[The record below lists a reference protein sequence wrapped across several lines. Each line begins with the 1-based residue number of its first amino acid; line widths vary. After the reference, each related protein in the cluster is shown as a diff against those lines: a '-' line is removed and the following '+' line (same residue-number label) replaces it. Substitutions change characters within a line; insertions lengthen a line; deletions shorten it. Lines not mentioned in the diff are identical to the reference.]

1 MICCRKKKCVCPSL
15 PTSCKCREKSVS
27 AKHDGSI
34 PPDLQRLAA
43 TFLWL
48 RRHKGR
54 ICFCAAPK
62 YVCLQYLEYSGLQP
76 SVFLSSRGPALG
88 VWCSFCVAC
97 GRCGD
102 RAPNGASA
110 LRSSQSTAIPCRPT
124 SNMAVTQSLPI
135 FLLLLSRLCCVQA
148 DAAKSC
154 GTKQHAEPHQLLLRL
169 FLLVLLVVTN
179 AWRGVRCKR
188 FKWPF
193 FSSRRCPACEKPLR
207 TRIQK
212 AASLYTAE

>member
-1 MICCRKKKCVCPSL
+1 MTLAWCMVWIFTANDLLPQKKCVCPSL

-48 RRHKGR
+48 RRHEGR

-76 SVFLSSRGPALG
+76 SFFFVSSREPASR
-88 VWCSFCVAC
+88 VARWSFCVAG

-102 RAPNGASA
+102 RAPNGAPRPPI
-110 LRSSQSTAIPCRPT
+110 LNRQRTPSSGHTH
-124 SNMAVTQSLPI
+124 
-135 FLLLLSRLCCVQA
+135 F
-148 DAAKSC
+148 
-154 GTKQHAEPHQLLLRL
+154 
-169 FLLVLLVVTN
+169 
-179 AWRGVRCKR
+179 AWGLWV
-188 FKWPF
+188 
-193 FSSRRCPACEKPLR
+193 
-207 TRIQK
+207 I
-212 AASLYTAE
+212 